1 MHVQSVL
8 LSKWFLFVFALESTS
23 QNLNC
28 TQFLCEKSENDL
40 FTFFSQC
47 YIGILEVWYFMNK
60 GDLGFT

>member
-8 LSKWFLFVFALESTS
+8 LSKWFLFVFALQSTS

-40 FTFFSQC
+40 FTFFLSA
-47 YIGILEVWYFMNK
+47 ILKYLK
-60 GDLGFT
+60 LGTL